1 MLGKLLK
8 HEFRAT
14 ARVMLPFFGIFLL
27 LAVLANLS
35 ARVLDS
41 SQSVIL
47 EILGSLVMVAFGFGI
62 VAVGVMALVIM
73 ISRFSKNLLGDEGY
87 LTLTLPVSV
96 HGLVWSKII
105 VSTVWFVASAAVIA
119 LSGVLASFR
128 VSYVSRLFEDIR
140 QLFGRFFTYFSAD
153 WAVIGGEALAVI
165 LLGCVFS
172 CLFFYAAIAVGHSFA
187 NHKGLLSVVFVFA
200 FQFAVQFI
208 TTAALVSVGENLD
221 VTFSGMAGVQAA
233 LGAVIGIELLYCA
246 VFYLLTTWMLKRH
259 LNLG

>member
-14 ARVMLPFFGIFLL
+14 ARIMLPLFGVFLL
-27 LAVLANLS
+27 LSVLANLS

-47 EILGSLVMVAFGFGI
+47 KILSTLVMLAFGLGV
-62 VAVGVMALVIM
+62 VAVSIMALAIM

-96 HGLVWSKII
+96 HGLIWSKII
-105 VSTVWFVASAAVIA
+105 VSTVWFVVSAAVIA

-128 VSYVSRLFEDIR
+128 ISYVS
-140 QLFGRFFTYFSAD
+140 QFFSGIQDFFRGLTANFSAD
-153 WAVIGGEALAVI
+153 WLAVGAEVLAAA
-165 LLGCVFS
+165 LLGCVLA
-172 CLFFYAAIAVGHSFA
+172 CLFFYAAIAVGNSFS

-200 FQFAVQFI
+200 FQFAMQFI
-208 TTAALVSVGENLD
+208 ITAALASVGGNID
-221 VTFSGMAGVQAA
+221 VTFSGMPVFHAAMGIFIGV
-233 LGAVIGIELLYCA
+233 ELFFCA
-246 VFYLLTTWMLKRH
+246 VFYLITAWMLKRH